1 MMVGGVYLSKG
12 LINAAKMLQ
21 KDTFYKASVPLLGQS
36 LRKEI
41 RYEITGRAWPLMAT
55 TCYSMEFD
63 QQIKRF

>member
-55 TCYSMEFD
+55 TCYSVG
-63 QQIKRF
+63 I